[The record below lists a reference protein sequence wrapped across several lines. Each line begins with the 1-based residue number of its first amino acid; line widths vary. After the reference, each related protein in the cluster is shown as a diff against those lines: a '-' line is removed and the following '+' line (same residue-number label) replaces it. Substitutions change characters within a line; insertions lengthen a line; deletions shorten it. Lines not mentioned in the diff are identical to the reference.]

1 MSPEA
6 LRRNAGNTQGI
17 IPLGEGQL
25 TVLAEGDR
33 SLFSP
38 AGLYVNTI
46 KIRRAEARRISIFI
60 GGDKRDREPCGSP
73 H

>member
-1 MSPEA
+1 MSPEV

-25 TVLAEGDR
+25 TVFAEGDR

-46 KIRRAEARRISIFI
+46 KIL
-60 GGDKRDREPCGSP
+60 DKGEEL
-73 H
+73 